1 MNNPIFYLDNEVIF
15 DNIQNRVLINAHF
28 YSFWISI
35 EEYEKYNIED
45 NIEDNIDDNIKDNI
59 EDNIED
65 NRSFIYSTRLEKL
78 IGKIKIY

>member
-45 NIEDNIDDNIKDNI
+45 NIEDNVQ
-59 EDNIED
+59 D

>member
-1 MNNPIFYLDNEVIF
+1 MNNSIFYLDNEVIF

-45 NIEDNIDDNIKDNI
+45 NVQ
-59 EDNIED
+59 D

>member
-1 MNNPIFYLDNEVIF
+1 MNNSIFYLDNEVIF

-28 YSFWISI
+28 YSFWIPI

-45 NIEDNIDDNIKDNI
+45 NVQ
-59 EDNIED
+59 D

>member
-45 NIEDNIDDNIKDNI
+45 NLQDNI